1 MTSLNSTVYLSS
13 INFTMSS
20 SNIPLSLPFN
30 AISRTENHT
39 GSTRD
44 DTTTSDEAR
53 IVNWAILAILGLLII
68 IANGMI
74 CWLFHKTARIRE
86 RNENALF
93 CSQAIGDLLNGLVFV
108 PVYIMEENGVISDV
122 IPFIVCI
129 SVFLSLFSLV
139 AIAIDRFWAIFS
151 PFQRIRYFGKTF
163 LAVELTVIWI
173 IPTLLGLLPLFW
185 WFDVPVER
193 SSRKKIYLTF
203 LVSLLIMA
211 YTSMVT
217 FLLIALFRAKK
228 ILRRRYRTRTLSG
241 SQTEETMKRAKKTL
255 LKEEFSALK
264 LSFIL
269 LLCYMFGYLPTI
281 SLNILR
287 QLGRD
292 DLATVTL
299 RTCICEERFQ
309 DSIYRTLSYKPSQN
323 TTYYEGTRSTRTI
336 KTLRIL
342 VNPLKDNRSLYKT
355 SQTGS

>member
-1 MTSLNSTVYLSS
+1 MSSLNSTVYLSLK
-13 INFTMSS
+13 NFKTSS
-20 SNIPLSLPFN
+20 SNIPSSLPFN
-30 AISRTENHT
+30 AISSTENHT
-39 GSTRD
+39 GSSRD

-53 IVNWAILAILGLLII
+53 IVNWATLAILGLLII

-74 CWLFHKTARIRE
+74 CWLFHKTARVRE
-86 RNENALF
+86 KNENALF

-122 IPFIVCI
+122 IPFVVCI

-193 SSRKKIYLTF
+193 SSKKKKIYLTF
-203 LVSLLIMA
+203 LVSLFIIA

-217 FLLIALFRAKK
+217 FVLIALFRAKK
-228 ILRRRYRTRTLSG
+228 IVRRRYRTRTLSG
-241 SQTEETMKRAKKTL
+241 RQTEETMKQAKKTL

-269 LLCYMFGYLPTI
+269 LLCYLFGYLPTI

-299 RTCICEERFQ
+299 RTF
-309 DSIYRTLSYKPSQN
+309 SLYSYIIS
-323 TTYYEGTRSTRTI
+323 S
-336 KTLRIL
+336 LL
-342 VNPLKDNRSLYKT
+342 NPLLCVFVKQDFKIAFTEHYLINHGKT
-355 SQTGS
+355 QPITMELGQLGPSKS